1 MLKSLSTGTWTVPL
15 DATND
20 AGWRDDRCIPTF
32 CPCAGV
38 IQSSGP
44 LRHGIVDGLDVREA
58 RVHNFPPQWNAA
70 PSPSRVPIIPL
81 RIHWLDALTPPLENH
96 LLQLAEVVKA
106 LLQTDVAHTTASLRG
121 SGGEASTTVHNAH
134 VPCRAFEVLPG

>member
-1 MLKSLSTGTWTVPL
+1 MDAQVAANWNMDVPL

-70 PSPSRVPIIPL
+70 PGQGLLVIRRNHETGPPGLARRL
-81 RIHWLDALTPPLENH
+81 AL
-96 LLQLAEVVKA
+96 
-106 LLQTDVAHTTASLRG
+106 G
-121 SGGEASTTVHNAH
+121 SYSVLVQRAAPGGR
-134 VPCRAFEVLPG
+134 PYIVLPVSDTLARITNEAKQVRGH